1 MNNQSAVNQEP
12 EIQLASLVRF
22 TKSQALA
29 LIKERLLTG
38 KSIPTI
44 LKDSFFKRGATKLV
58 FSSEDARE
66 LSKQLSYISRNLN
79 QLTRYIHSGINGT
92 VIEDF
97 QTVFRRVND
106 LLENVSLEYGN
117 RKNSI

>member
-1 MNNQSAVNQEP
+1 MNNQNDVGHEP
-12 EIQLASLVRF
+12 EIQLASLVRY

-44 LKDSFFKRGATKLV
+44 LKDSFFNRGPTKLV
-58 FSSEDARE
+58 FSSEDAKE
-66 LSKQLSYISRNLN
+66 LLKQLSYLNRNLN

-97 QTVFRRVND
+97 QTAFRRVND
-106 LLENVSLEYGN
+106 LLAAVSLEYGN